1 MHRQMSCHSICQ
13 LNSYKAQ
20 LMCTIYKTKFWSPSD
35 RHCMWG
41 PAGIC
46 GGTIL
51 LLTPTRLTA
60 DKLCLL
66 VKWGM
71 KEETLNVC
79 LQACLARRYRT
90 ARSIYGLVGCKTGTN
105 LAALPYEAMSHRSAA
120 IWGNVPIETL
130 MLKRQE
136 QENYGPA
143 SWQKRCTRLNLGPI
157 KDTTELF
164 SSETIKIRPSWCQD

>member
-1 MHRQMSCHSICQ
+1 MLVS
-13 LNSYKAQ
+13 A
-20 LMCTIYKTKFWSPSD
+20 PSD
-35 RHCMWG
+35 RHCMWASLWG

-66 VKWGM
+66 VRWGM

-143 SWQKRCTRLNLGPI
+143 SWQKRYTRLNLGPI
-157 KDTTELF
+157 KDTTKLF
-164 SSETIKIRPSWCQD
+164 SSETIKIRPSFRIN